1 MKFNF
6 SPQKTRRL
14 LVLPSVFLYLLI
26 DNVIKGLLFYQFY
39 PTLDMMAEQIVYVW
53 VGFFIIFRL
62 MAVIRAELDKTKPWE
77 NNPLNRFISQSF
89 YSILLAGGIQSLLAF
104 MTQYFRFS
112 VLGEA
117 TFISFQLALIQFFIT
132 AFVIQ
137 INVLIEFGQNLLQ
150 RWHTSEMEAER
161 FEKEKAEFQLEMLKT
176 QINPHFLF
184 NNLNTLSSLV
194 YESQDKASSFVRQLS
209 AVFRN
214 ILDRRTKDAIPLDD
228 ELEIFSSYRNL
239 MAIRFENVLSIDLR
253 IPDTAL
259 KKKVIPLTL
268 QLLVENA
275 IKHNIASK
283 NKPLS
288 IKIFVYNN
296 YIFVSNNLQLK
307 QQKEYSSGLGLQI
320 INNRYAF
327 LTDKKVEIFKDER
340 IFRVGVPLL

>member
-1 MKFNF
+1 MVG
-6 SPQKTRRL
+6 Q
-14 LVLPSVFLYLLI
+14 V
-26 DNVIKGLLFYQFY
+26 
-39 PTLDMMAEQIVYVW
+39 VYVII
-53 VGFFIIFRL
+53 GFVIIFRI
-62 MAVIRAELDKTKPWE
+62 MAVIRYELEKKNPWNE
-77 NNPLNRFISQSF
+77 NPLRRFLLQSF

-104 MTQYFRFS
+104 LAQYFRFS
-112 VLGEA
+112 VLNEA
-117 TFISFQLALIQFFIT
+117 MFIGFNLAIIQFFIT

-137 INVLIEFGQNLLQ
+137 LIVLVEFAQYLLQ
-150 RWHTSEMEAER
+150 RWHTSEMDAEK

-194 YESQDKASSFVRQLS
+194 YESQDKASSFVRQLAS
-209 AVFRN
+209 VFRN
-214 ILDRRTKDAIPLDD
+214 ILDRRTKDAITLDD

-239 MAIRFENVLSIDLR
+239 MAIRLDKVLSIDMR

-259 KKKVIPLTL
+259 KKKIIPLTL

-275 IKHNIASK
+275 IKHNVASI

-288 IKIFVYNN
+288 VKIFIYND

-307 QQKEYSSGLGLQI
+307 QHKEFSSGLGLQI

-327 LTDKKVEIFKDER
+327 LTDKKVEVFKDER